1 MEFILSAFVGL
12 FLKMM
17 YSVLKGERRLTGVEY
32 AFSLVACALAW
43 AVVWK
48 WFCEQ
53 WASVAIP
60 RLGDWLPA
68 CLVAFYYPWEIA
80 VAPFLD
86 GAILFTLIASFL
98 KLLNYPEELE
108 GDREGIAQ
116 WRYETTR
123 KHLKRIGWLALGFAV
138 YLCTSRGVVFLVES
152 NSILWAS
159 H

>member
-1 MEFILSAFVGL
+1 MEIILSAFVGL
-12 FLKMM
+12 FIKMI
-17 YSVLKGERRLTGVEY
+17 YRVLKGERRLTGGEY

-43 AVVWK
+43 AIVWK

-68 CLVAFYYPWEIA
+68 CLVAFYYPWELV

-86 GAILFTLIASFL
+86 GAILFTVIASFL

-108 GDREGIAQ
+108 GDREGIAK
-116 WRYETTR
+116 WRYETSRRHFHRTC
-123 KHLKRIGWLALGFAV
+123 LFSFALVVYFAVSRGAV
-138 YLCTSRGVVFLVES
+138 YLIETLGRCQ
-152 NSILWAS
+152 AA
-159 H
+159 